1 MMVFLGLEKSTLF
14 STTLRIPMAEIMPYS
29 TKEIP
34 PTMAAG
40 IESISAAN
48 LGEKENRMAK
58 YAAIRMTLGSYT
70 LDSASTPVFSP

>member
-1 MMVFLGLEKSTLF
+1 
-14 STTLRIPMAEIMPYS
+14 MPYS